1 MSDDLLPVRSIG
13 DAAREYAG
21 LAGLLCHLPY
31 DGWTFDQRHRWLEVF
46 MKVLDY
52 YCPIVSQAEPTHPR
66 TAGPVLGIRRRATL
80 TAEQIRRAA
89 DLGGLDTFAVLRG
102 EAARAYADLLEAGE
116 RPVAGGSD

>member
-1 MSDDLLPVRSIG
+1 MMSDLRTELIQVAAVAVSIIE
-13 DAAREYAG
+13 D
-21 LAGLLCHLPY
+21 
-31 DGWTFDQRHRWLEVF
+31 
-46 MKVLDY
+46 MDY
-52 YCPIVSQAEPTHPR
+52 GRAEPTHPR